1 MSWFPNFMCHGS
13 VKIMTSSN
21 GNFFRVT
28 GPWCGDFTGHR
39 WIPLTK
45 ASDTEI
51 WCFFDLRLDKRLN
64 KQSRRRW
71 FHTPSCSLWRHCYA
85 MGFRDRCQHPLY
97 SCRFILK
104 QVSQKHK
111 GRSDTCLW
119 TIDVTV
125 NDFHMCCG
133 LSSCYWDH
141 HGSTITGVMVLRDTI
156 SIGGVYEMPLKMWTW
171 FGGIWPLYV

>member
-1 MSWFPNFMCHGS
+1 
-13 VKIMTSSN
+13 MTSSN

-28 GPWCGDFTGHR
+28 GPLCWDFTGHR

-45 ASDTEI
+45 ASDAEI
-51 WCFFDLRLDKRLN
+51 WCFFDLRLDKRSN

-71 FHTPSCSLWRHCYA
+71 FQTPSCSLWRHSNA
-85 MGFRDRCQHPLY
+85 MGFRDRCQHSLY
-97 SCRFILK
+97 SCRFVLK
-104 QVSQKHK
+104 QVSQRYK
-111 GRSDTCLW
+111 GRSDPCLW

-125 NDFHMCCG
+125 NDFHRCCA

-141 HGSTITGVMVLRDTI
+141 HGSITTGVMVFRDTI
-156 SIGGVYEMPLKMWTW
+156 FIGGVYGMPLKMCTW